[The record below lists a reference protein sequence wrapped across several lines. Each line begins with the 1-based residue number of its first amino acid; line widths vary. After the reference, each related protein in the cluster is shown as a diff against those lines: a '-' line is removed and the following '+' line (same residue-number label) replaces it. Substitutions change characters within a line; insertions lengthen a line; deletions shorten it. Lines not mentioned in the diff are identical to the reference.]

1 MNSTATAPT
10 QYMHGCD
17 PTAQLARQRRLD
29 ELYDQDGRHALDHPS
44 HGLYTGLWVQYE
56 GSQA

>member
-1 MNSTATAPT
+1 MNSTSTAPT
-10 QYMHGCD
+10 QYTHGCD
-17 PTAQLARQRRLD
+17 PTAQLARQQRLD

-56 GSQA
+56 GSQQ

>member
-1 MNSTATAPT
+1 MNSTSNAPA

-17 PTAQLARQRRLD
+17 PTAQLARQARLD

-44 HGLYTGLWVQYE
+44 HGLYTGLWVQYVR
-56 GSQA
+56 SQA

>member
-10 QYMHGCD
+10 RIMLECNPVD
-17 PTAQLARQRRLD
+17 QLARQQRLD

-44 HGLYTGLWVQYE
+44 HGLYTGLWIKYE
-56 GSQA
+56 GSQV

>member
-1 MNSTATAPT
+1 MP
-10 QYMHGCD
+10 GCD
-17 PTAQLARQRRLD
+17 PNAQLARQQRLD

-56 GSQA
+56 GSQV